1 MVSVQ
6 PQQLP
11 DLPWHDVIY
20 QHIFPR
26 LSVVELCRLA
36 AVSRAFHRVSKE
48 YFHTCKEIDVSDYN
62 MTDDDFRMI
71 TLECRNLQRLSVA
84 RCSWLSDGPLITL
97 FRQSPNLVYVDLR
110 GCCSLNG
117 GALQI
122 LAVKCKKLKFL
133 LVDGCPWFT
142 GGSLQALTLHQSELL
157 SFSTGGCWGMEDQDI
172 AKFFQKF
179 TKIKEI
185 RLNDVEAITDASL
198 YHLAMSC
205 SDLETLSLAGCW
217 RVTDQGLK
225 KVVDSCSKMQCLD
238 VRRCSKVSEKF
249 LCCLHTTG
257 LKITSNY
264 PLADMI
270 RSRKHVDRLMINVQI

>member
-142 GGSLQALTLHQSELL
+142 GGSLQALTLHQVHSPPCSFGSNSPLPSPVLELAVLRAGGTNGLEHMNNTSFQSELL

-225 KVVDSCSKMQCLD
+225 KVQLGV
-238 VRRCSKVSEKF
+238 V
-249 LCCLHTTG
+249 G
-257 LKITSNY
+257 LG
-264 PLADMI
+264 
-270 RSRKHVDRLMINVQI
+270 